1 MVVFAVYA
9 VYLKIR
15 AASLNCSSSADA
27 KEPVINRRF
36 AMDQGIH
43 ELEVAAQT
51 LLVRISLCNV
61 IFHCQAFQLAVYYSL
76 R

>member
-1 MVVFAVYA
+1 
-9 VYLKIR
+9 
-15 AASLNCSSSADA
+15 
-27 KEPVINRRF
+27 
-36 AMDQGIH
+36 MDQGIH